1 MNNDIENL
9 KKKLVY
15 RSQYRSTKEMDKL
28 IGSFVRNNVN
38 NFNLNQLIELEKFLT
53 VDDSTLYK
61 LYNNHIESLE
71 GVNEKLIKL
80 YKSHVYKS

>member
-38 NFNLNQLIELEKFLT
+38 NFNLNQLIELEKFYN
-53 VDDSTLYK
+53 DDILYRV
-61 LYNNHIESLE
+61 L
-71 GVNEKLIKL
+71 
-80 YKSHVYKS
+80 

>member
-38 NFNLNQLIELEKFLT
+38 NFNLNQLMELEKFLT

>member
-71 GVNEKLIKL
+71 GVNEPSGISTSL
-80 YKSHVYKS
+80 SNT